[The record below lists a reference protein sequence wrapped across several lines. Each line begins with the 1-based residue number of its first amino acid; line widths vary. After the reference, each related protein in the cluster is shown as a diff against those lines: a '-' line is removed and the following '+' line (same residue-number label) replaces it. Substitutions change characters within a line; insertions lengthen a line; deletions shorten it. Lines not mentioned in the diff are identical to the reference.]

1 LGTPACTT
9 RGFGLEEWRSV
20 GNLIGDVF
28 DGVKA
33 DGSLDEVVLQR
44 VKQQVR
50 QLTNAYPIYSRLVG

>member
-1 LGTPACTT
+1 
-9 RGFGLEEWRSV
+9 LEEWRSV

-28 DGVKA
+28 DGVKT

-50 QLTNAYPIYSRLVG
+50 QLTNAFPIYSRLVG